1 MVVVVVTAG
10 VGVGIL
16 YSDPVEIRMYECLF
30 AVFVCQ
36 FVCICLKIHTTTTT
50 KTTFINNI
58 YCSD

>member
-1 MVVVVVTAG
+1 MVVVVAAG
-10 VGVGIL
+10 IGIL

-30 AVFVCQ
+30 DVFVCQ
-36 FVCICLKIHTTTTT
+36 FVCIRLKIHTTTT